1 MKRWLITGVGS
12 GLGAALAKAA
22 LERGDMVAGTAR
34 SAGAAEGFAA
44 LAPSRAFGFRLDLRD
59 GQEIAAVG
67 EAAQRAVGGVDVLV
81 NNAGYGLVCAVEE
94 ASAAE
99 IRDQFEVNVFGHAAM
114 LRAIL
119 PFMRARRAGHVVNI
133 TSVSGLAT
141 WAGTGIYCASKFALE
156 AIGQTLSQE
165 VAELGIKITNV
176 APGGMRTDYAG
187 RSLVAAK
194 ARIADYDGLA
204 RQAKTIL
211 ADHAGKEAGD
221 PARVAQAILG
231 AVDAEHPPLHLLL
244 GADALHYAERQIAD
258 LQAQIEAWKAVT
270 LSTGY
275 APSPLAGEGGPRSGS
290 DEGST
295 ALSE

>member
-22 LERGDMVAGTAR
+22 LERGDIVAGTAR
-34 SAGAAEGFAA
+34 EAAA
-44 LAPSRAFGFRLDLRD
+44 LSAFETLAPGRAFGFRLDLED
-59 GQEIAAVG
+59 
-67 EAAQRAVGGVDVLV
+67 EAAIATVAEAAERAAGGIDVLV

-99 IRDQFEVNVFGHAAM
+99 VARQFQVNVFGQLAM
-114 LRAIL
+114 LRGVL

-156 AIGQTLSQE
+156 AIGQTLAQE
-165 VAELGIKITNV
+165 VAELGIKVTNL

-187 RSLVAAK
+187 RSLLASK
-194 ARIADYDGLA
+194 ARIADYDGAA

-211 ADHAGKEAGD
+211 ADHAGKEPGD
-221 PARVAQAILG
+221 PARVAEAILR
-231 AVDAEHPPLHLLL
+231 AVDAKDPPLHLLL
-244 GADALHYAERQIAD
+244 GADALHYAEGQIAS
-258 LQAQIEAWKAVT
+258 LQREIEAWRAVT
-270 LSTGY
+270 LSTSF
-275 APSPLAGEGGPRSGS
+275 AHE
-290 DEGST
+290 
-295 ALSE
+295 